1 MKDWEKSINIACR
14 KGGERRYVYE
24 EVLTAYQEMTN
35 GASEAASIEHF
46 GKRCRQL
53 SYLRYASIINQ
64 NMKKGTE
71 GFIALL
77 EAEAADAFEKRK
89 EWSRQLGETAGTKLL
104 LPMMLMFGI
113 VISIIIMPAFMAM

>member
-1 MKDWEKSINIACR
+1 MQ

-53 SYLRYASIINQ
+53 CYLRYASIINQ

>member
-1 MKDWEKSINIACR
+1 MKDWEKSIISLAER
-14 KGGERRYVYE
+14 GERRYVYE

-77 EAEAADAFEKRK
+77 EAEAADAFEKRQRM
-89 EWSRQLGETAGTKLL
+89 EQTVRRDSRNKITASYDAPCLAL
-104 LPMMLMFGI
+104 
-113 VISIIIMPAFMAM
+113 

>member
-1 MKDWEKSINIACR
+1 
-14 KGGERRYVYE
+14 
-24 EVLTAYQEMTN
+24 
-35 GASEAASIEHF
+35 
-46 GKRCRQL
+46 
-53 SYLRYASIINQ
+53 
-64 NMKKGTE
+64 MKKGTE

-89 EWSRQLGETAGTKLL
+89 EWSRQLGEIAGTKLL